1 MNEARKIMETNEML
15 LRELDNKPKEDYYYT
30 ILNKCCLEPTRITE
44 KMIENFINN
53 YQFVIKFDPFDIV
66 ESRVHQSMILVV
78 KSLLKTCNH
87 RLIANT
93 FVVKSLENSILNEN
107 LDEKFK
113 SWIEKEKNETHLII
127 ESNMLAIEELLKKM
141 A

>member
-1 MNEARKIMETNEML
+1 MNKARKIMETNEML
-15 LRELDNKPKEDYYYT
+15 LRELDNKPKEDYYT
-30 ILNKCCLEPTRITE
+30 ILYKCCLEPTRITE

-53 YQFVIKFDPFDIV
+53 YHIKFDPFDIV
-66 ESRVHQSMILVV
+66 ESRVHQNMILVV